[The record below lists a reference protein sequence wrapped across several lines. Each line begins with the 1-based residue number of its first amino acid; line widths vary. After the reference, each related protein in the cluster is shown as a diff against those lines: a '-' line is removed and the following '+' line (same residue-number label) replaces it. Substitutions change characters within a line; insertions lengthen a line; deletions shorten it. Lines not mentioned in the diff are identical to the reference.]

1 MQLMDENVLFYLEV
15 NAFKT
20 AGGDQTEYLTH
31 VKRIHDLYIMPTS
44 AREIN
49 ISGDI
54 HIVTSTAV
62 SAVLNGRSISRRC
75 SSVGALEMKGSVG
88 ALEMKG
94 VTQPEPKSHGG
105 TGGVPDPTP
114 LPPRHP
120 ASSTPLLATP
130 LLLRPRSFS
139 GMGSSTKGINA
150 EDTST
155 PCVPLETGKERF
167 RPHTES
173 VGAAAVVSGG
183 GERGEGGEQD
193 GGQSCRPRIDK
204 SEGYGWLDGSPRA
217 EGAGHAGGFDGVDP
231 IEELGL
237 GEGPGGGFGN
247 RTIFDSAH
255 REIYDILKTEVFP
268 KFLSG
273 CGARCREGAP
283 APGGGA
289 GQVDGAATVTPETV
303 NRLVKAVRSIKPT

>member
-54 HIVTSTAV
+54 HIATSTAV

-75 SSVGALEMKGSVG
+75 SSVGAR
-88 ALEMKG
+88 EMKG
-94 VTQPEPKSHGG
+94 VTQPEPKSNGG
-105 TGGVPDPTP
+105 TGGEADPSP

-120 ASSTPLLATP
+120 AYSTPLLATP

-139 GMGSSTKGINA
+139 GMGSSPKGINA

-173 VGAAAVVSGG
+173 VGAAVAVSAT
-183 GERGEGGEQD
+183 GEGGGQEGDQE

-204 SEGYGWLDGSPRA
+204 SEGYSWLDGSPRA

-247 RTIFDSAH
+247 RTIFDSAQ

-289 GQVDGAATVTPETV
+289 GQVDGVATVTSEKV
-303 NRLVKAVRSIKPT
+303 KRLVKAVRSMKPT